1 MEVLQDTYK
10 DTKIG
15 RIPKDWNFDKLSNL
29 ISLKHGYQFRT
40 DDFTE
45 YGIAI
50 IKINNITGG
59 ELDTQNLS
67 FIDSNRLNEF
77 KGFKLFEGD
86 ILMSLTGNIGKVIEI
101 KNLNGIYLQNYRVGK
116 FTSANESVLHK
127 SLLKYILSSKLV
139 MNQLSRFSNQSAQAN
154 FGKQD
159 LDKIWFG
166 ISNNLDEQQKIAAIL
181 TTVDEQISTTDKII
195 EKSKELKKGLMQKLF
210 SEGIGHT
217 EFKDTKIGR
226 IPKDWELSKVG
237 EICDVKGGKRVP
249 KGHKLVDVKTDFPY
263 IRVADMSMMNVNTSK
278 LLYLHRETQEL
289 IKRYVISKDDI
300 FVSVAGTVGIIGVIP
315 ELLDGANLTENA
327 DKLCNL
333 NGVHQ
338 LFLAYLLSSNVGQ
351 KQIESYIGVGAQ
363 PKLALARL
371 KKILIPLPYIS
382 EQQKI
387 AAILSEA
394 DAKIEKEQTQKVQL
408 QALKKGLMQEL
419 LTGKK
424 RVKV

>member
-1 MEVLQDTYK
+1 MEVLQDTFK

-15 RIPKDWNFDKLSNL
+15 RIPKDWNFDKLSKL
-29 ISLKHGYQFRT
+29 INLKHGYQFRT

-45 YGIAI
+45 VGIPI

-67 FIDSNRLNEF
+67 FIDSNRLNQF
-77 KGFKLFEGD
+77 KGFKLFQGD

-127 SLLKYILSSKLV
+127 SLVKYILSSKLV

-166 ISNNLDEQQKIAAIL
+166 ISNNLDEQQKIVAIL
-181 TTVDEQISTTDKII
+181 STVDEQISTTDKII

-226 IPKDWELSKVG
+226 IPKDWEVVKLGNIGTVIDSLHQTPKFSDVG
-237 EICDVKGGKRVP
+237 YPMVRVGDIN
-249 KGHKLVDVKTDFPY
+249 K
-263 IRVADMSMMNVNTSK
+263 SK
-278 LLYLHRETQEL
+278 LNLKNCLTVPIDVFKAFTKKHLPTNGDIL
-289 IKRYVISKDDI
+289 ITRVGSFGKTILVENDSPFCLGQNTAVITGLSNERYVYYM
-300 FVSVAGTVGIIGVIP
+300 
-315 ELLDGANLTENA
+315 
-327 DKLCNL
+327 L
-333 NGVHQ
+333 NSYPI
-338 LFLAYLLSSNVGQ
+338 L
-351 KQIESYIGVGAQ
+351 KQIGILTNGSTQPSLSLKEIRNIKVAVG
-363 PKLALARL
+363 
-371 KKILIPLPYIS
+371 S
-382 EQQKI
+382 NTEQQKI
-387 AAILSEA
+387 AAILSVA
-394 DAKIEKEQTQKVQL
+394 DTKIEKEQTKKAQL
-408 QALKKGLMQEL
+408 QALKKGLMQQL